1 MNSRSYQSIFS
12 ENTTIKQADVV
23 LLGFPLMWPMS
34 GKIRRNNLLAY
45 EPLTRADGPA
55 MTWSM
60 HSIGFTELGDF
71 GKAEQLFRR
80 SYETYVRSPF
90 NVRDWILFTTFIS
103 FFLL

>member
-1 MNSRSYQSIFS
+1 MSSHQSIWL

-23 LLGFPLMWPMS
+23 LLDFPLMWPMS
-34 GKIRRNNLLAY
+34 DKVRRNNLLAY

-71 GKAEQLFRR
+71 NKAEQLFRR
-80 SYETYVRSPF
+80 SYETYVRPPF
-90 NVRDWILFTTFIS
+90 NVCQLTIYKIFVFSFI
-103 FFLL
+103 